1 MQKKKRRAAHREE
14 KWKERGDKGLTLN
27 LLVSIDN
34 STLIYIG
41 VYKNANGLRH
51 VINRVHIPYYFF

>member
-1 MQKKKRRAAHREE
+1 MGNEGVVACR
-14 KWKERGDKGLTLN
+14 ERGRERRDKGLTLN
-27 LLVSIDN
+27 LLVSINN

-51 VINRVHIPYYFF
+51 VINRVHIPYYSF